1 MATQQNRIREADIQF
16 RSFLRQRLQP
26 IEPSSRPSASHDEA
40 SFLHPTSARP
50 ADTEAA
56 IREASASQGDPA
68 SSTPTVARMEYN
80 PQAQEWDP
88 QSHGEDSSGQQGR
101 GEEGDQGQN
110 FDPEAEAFHP
120 SEERGGKAEGG
131 TEN

>member
-16 RSFLRQRLQP
+16 RSFLRQRPRL
-26 IEPSSRPSASHDEA
+26 IEPSSRPSATHDEA

-56 IREASASQGDPA
+56 IREASARKSDPG
-68 SSTPTVARMEYN
+68 SSSPTGRQPGYN
-80 PQAQEWDP
+80 PQAQEWEPHGHSEDA
-88 QSHGEDSSGQQGR
+88 SGKHGENA
-101 GEEGDQGQN
+101 EGSQGQS

-120 SEERGGKAEGG
+120 SEEQGGKAGSG
-131 TEN
+131 TEK